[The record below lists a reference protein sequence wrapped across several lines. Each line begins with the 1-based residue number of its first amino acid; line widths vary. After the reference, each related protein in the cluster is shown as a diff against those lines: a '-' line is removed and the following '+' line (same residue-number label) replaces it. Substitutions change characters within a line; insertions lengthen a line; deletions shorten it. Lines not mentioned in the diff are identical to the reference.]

1 MKTLKQILI
10 TQDLALR
17 STSSMVQRSAIKAP
31 KRECLRVANTTT
43 CGWASSALIK
53 KRTWTAANKAI
64 SRWEALATHSSS
76 GRRAGNPRE
85 VIRASSSTGIPST
98 LSCPET
104 TTRDVS
110 APSGATAQKTARR
123 SERSETRN
131 GDSTDTTYKAIILIK
146 ALTIVQMAAST
157 ASFRSP
163 AHASLKQRVRV
174 LI

>member
-146 ALTIVQMAAST
+146 ALAIVQIAST

>member
-1 MKTLKQILI
+1 MI

-31 KRECLRVANTTT
+31 KREWLRVANTTT
-43 CGWASSALIK
+43 CGWTSLALKK
-53 KRTWTAANKAI
+53 KRTCNAAHKMC
-64 SRWEALATHSSS
+64 SRRKVLATHTSS
-76 GRRAGNPRE
+76 GRRAGNQRE

-146 ALTIVQMAAST
+146 ALAIVQMAAST